1 MPEGRFMLP
10 QAALHP
16 QQAGFIHSAYPAPP
30 LRSIPYL
37 SVPIRTSL
45 SSGLS
50 TIAQCEGGSLGE
62 GGSGLFTTVR
72 RPQSSRALIT
82 DH

>member
-16 QQAGFIHSAYPAPP
+16 PQAGFIHSAYPAYSPPSNGPSSHPAPP

-37 SVPIRTSL
+37 SVPIRTS
-45 SSGLS
+45 SHPQPPS
-50 TIAQCEGGSLGE
+50 
-62 GGSGLFTTVR
+62 R
-72 RPQSSRALIT
+72 RN
-82 DH
+82 